1 MKTIAVFFGGR
12 SVEHEVSVITGM
24 QVIENLDKTKYDAV
38 PVYVT
43 KDGRFL
49 GGESLKNFKTFKSG
63 DFSGTYDVY
72 FKADIND
79 RKLYHKVEEKGGL
92 FSKGGE
98 RETVYA
104 DVDMVF
110 TALHGT
116 FGEDGS
122 IQGYFD
128 TLNIPYIGCSTLSA
142 AVGMD
147 KKIMKDV
154 FRSHGIPVMNGEA
167 FYRREWQ
174 EDKDRVRA
182 AIEKIGYPV
191 FVKPVNLGSSIGIS
205 KVKDASE
212 LDEAMDLA
220 CQYDRKILV
229 EEAAENPR
237 EINCAVLG
245 YAGDVITSAL
255 EEPLGW
261 KDLLSFEDKYVSGNK
276 KTGGSKEGNARNCP
290 ADVEDSLKKEIEDLA
305 KKAFTAIDACGT
317 ARIDFLVTESGTA
330 VNEINTL
337 PGSMGFYLWEPLGIS
352 FGELLDRVIEYSE
365 IRAGERGENMYS
377 YESNLFSKTGYGSK
391 L

>member
-1 MKTIAVFFGGR
+1 M
-12 SVEHEVSVITGM
+12 
-24 QVIENLDKTKYDAV
+24 
-38 PVYVT
+38 
-43 KDGRFL
+43 
-49 GGESLKNFKTFKSG
+49 
-63 DFSGTYDVY
+63 
-72 FKADIND
+72 
-79 RKLYHKVEEKGGL
+79 
-92 FSKGGE
+92 
-98 RETVYA
+98 VYA

-147 KKIMKDV
+147 KKTMKDV
-154 FRSHGIPVMNGEA
+154 FRSHGIPVMNGES
-167 FYRREWQ
+167 FYRREWR
-174 EDKDRVRA
+174 EDKDKVKA

-191 FVKPVNLGSSIGIS
+191 FVKPANLGSSIGIS
-205 KVKDASE
+205 KVKDPSE

-245 YAGDVITSAL
+245 YAGDVMTSAL

-290 ADVEDSLKKEIEDLA
+290 ANVEEGLKKEIEELA

-317 ARIDFLVTESGTA
+317 ARIDFLVNEKGTF

-337 PGSMGFYLWEPLGIS
+337 PGSMGFYLWEPLGIP
-352 FGELLDRVIEYSE
+352 FGELLDRVIAYGE

>member
-24 QVIENLDKTKYDAV
+24 QVIENLNKEKYRAV

-43 KDGRFL
+43 KDGQFL
-49 GGESLKNFKTFKSG
+49 GGESLKNFKTFKEG
-63 DFSGTYDVY
+63 DFSETFTVY
-72 FKADIND
+72 FKPDLD
-79 RKLYHKVEEKGGL
+79 DKKLYHKVVEKGGL

-98 RETVYA
+98 KDAVYA

-128 TLNIPYIGCSTLSA
+128 TLNIPYVGCSTTAA

-147 KKIMKDV
+147 KAVMKAV
-154 FRSHGIPVMNGEA
+154 FKGYGIPVLEGDV
-167 FYRREWQ
+167 FYRSAWKEDQ
-174 EDKDRVRA
+174 ESIRRA
-182 AIEKIGYPV
+182 VESIGYPV
-191 FVKPVNLGSSIGIS
+191 FVKPANLGSSIGIT
-205 KVKDASE
+205 KVDDATE
-212 LDEAMDLA
+212 LDEAMELA
-220 CQYDRKILV
+220 CQYDRKILI
-229 EEAAENPR
+229 ERAAENPR

-245 YAGDVITSAL
+245 YGEALKTSAL

-276 KTGGSKEGNARNCP
+276 KTGSKEGNARNCP
-290 ADVEDSLKKEIEDLA
+290 ADVDETLRREIEELA
-305 KKAFTAIDACGT
+305 KRAFRAIDGCGT
-317 ARIDFLVTESGTA
+317 ARVDFLVTESGTF

-337 PGSMGFYLWEPLGIS
+337 PGSMGFYLWEPQGVSFADLLEEVIALG
-352 FGELLDRVIEYSE
+352 E
-365 IRAGERGENMYS
+365 IRAEEREKTMYR
-377 YESNLFSKTGYGSK
+377 YESNLFSKTGYGRK